1 MRTLILK
8 YKPIVY
14 GSIIALMLIGC
25 KKQDDFLNTKPNQAL
40 ETLTSLS
47 DVSKLLNNE
56 DVFNRYSDPGIGEIA
71 SDDLYIQDSA
81 FGSLSLSIERNAYM
95 WANKMYDATST
106 QVADWNNPYEIVYY
120 ANTVLDA
127 LPGIGITGG
136 NQDQYNQ
143 IKGAALFYRSFAFYN
158 LVQTFAM
165 PYDAANSGNQPGIP
179 LRLTSDINSR
189 PQRASESECYNQIV
203 SDLKTSINLL
213 PVIPAY
219 KTQPSQPAANALLA
233 RIYLA
238 MGNYPSALQ
247 YANACLDKFNTLSD
261 YNTLTSTPTAISNNY
276 IAEDIYHCTMVNYSP
291 IAVRRSAYI
300 DSALYG
306 SYSPNDLRKT
316 KFFTI
321 LDGLP
326 QYPRFVGS
334 YDFKNSKY
342 SGLAADEVFLIKA
355 ECLVRSGDISNGMS
369 ALNTLLVKRW
379 KTGTFVPLTASGQ
392 DEALKLVLLERRK
405 ELLWRGIRWT
415 DLRRLNKE
423 NGYNISI
430 KRLINATSYILAPND
445 VKYAFPIPDIEI
457 QLGGL
462 TQNPR

>member
-1 MRTLILK
+1 MIAYILT
-8 YKPIVY
+8 
-14 GSIIALMLIGC
+14 GC

-40 ETLTSLS
+40 ETPTTLADLS
-47 DVSKLLNNE
+47 NLLNNE
-56 DVFNRYSDPGIGEIA
+56 NVFNRNCDPAISEIA
-71 SDDLYIQDSA
+71 SDDVYIQDSA
-81 FGSLSLSIERNAYM
+81 FGSLSLSIERNAYV
-95 WANKMYDATST
+95 WAKNMYDATST
-106 QVADWNNPYEIVYY
+106 QVADWNNPYKMVYY

-127 LPGIGITGG
+127 LPGIGTTVG

-165 PYDAANSGNQPGIP
+165 PYDATNSGNQPGIP
-179 LRLTSDINSR
+179 LRLTSDINLR
-189 PQRASESECYNQIV
+189 PQRASEADCYNQII
-203 SDLKTSINLL
+203 SDLKEAINLL
-213 PVIPAY
+213 PVIPVY
-219 KTQPSQPAANALLA
+219 KTQPSQPAANAFLA
-233 RIYLA
+233 RVYLA
-238 MGNYPSALQ
+238 IGNYPSALQ

-261 YNTLTSTPTAISNNY
+261 YNALTSTPTSVSNNF
-276 IAEDIYHCTMVNYSP
+276 ISEDIYHSTMVNYST
-291 IAVRRSAYI
+291 ITNRRYAYI
-300 DSALYG
+300 DSALY
-306 SYSPNDLRKT
+306 SFYSSNDLRKT

-334 YDFKNSKY
+334 YDFKTNKY
-342 SGLAADEVFLIKA
+342 SGLAVDEVYLIKA
-355 ECLVRSGDISNGMS
+355 ECLVRSGDISNGMT
-369 ALNTLLVKRW
+369 ALNTLLIKRW
-379 KTGTFVPLTASGQ
+379 KTGTFVPLTASSQ
-392 DEALKLVLLERRK
+392 SDALKLVLLERRK

-423 NGYNISI
+423 SGSGISI
-430 KRLINATSYILAPND
+430 NRLVNGTSYSLAPND